1 LKLFPGQKP
10 QQIIK
15 KMSIMKYFNVILT
28 AFLFTVTSCSQK
40 PAFIAEFDNTHDRVW
55 VGKDFW
61 SIPLEDWKVENGKLH
76 CIGSVPESRVNL
88 LTRVLAQGRG
98 NFGISVKV
106 SLTSEG
112 DAPGSAGLLVG
123 VHDREDSDVR
133 AVCYFGEGVHAGVSL
148 RGFAFLNDERAELP
162 GEFDF
167 SDFEI
172 AVHGSDNRL
181 KMKVTDKNGTGP
193 KALSCSVEHIQGL
206 VAVVNNLILE
216 GAEKPGNSTFSF
228 DELKLSGSKVTEKP
242 ENAFGPVLWTMHT
255 LSKGTLKLM
264 ALLPPVGEEDN
275 QNVSLQLKEGDD
287 TWRTV
292 ATQSI
297 EPASRTAVFRLE
309 NRDATRDVEYR
320 VEYIEKGKNGTET
333 PEYYRGTIRK
343 DPVDRPLKF
352 GGHTC
357 QYHYG
362 FPYTPLVKNLTKLN
376 PDILYFSGDQVYEAN
391 GGYPIKREPED
402 VSVLNYLGKY
412 YMFGWAFGDLMRDR
426 PTICTPDDHDVFHGN
441 LWGEGGESMA
451 DKSSVGTIGGFVQPV
466 KMVNVV
472 NRTQCGQL
480 PDPYDPTPV
489 KQGMS
494 VWYTSLN
501 YGRVSFA
508 IISDRVF
515 KSGPEAVATWEG
527 RNDHLKEPIE
537 DFSVLDKSNLE
548 MIGER
553 QMRFLNDWIMDWK
566 DADIKVLLSQTLFAN
581 VATHHG
587 SLDGSFDGFLYG
599 DLDSG
604 GWPKSGRDKVIKLIR
619 KAAVFHIN
627 GDQHLPTLVQYGL
640 NDYRDAGWSFCTPA
654 ITVGYQR
661 WFLPDEVGYPV
672 MDRPDHGYPNTGK
685 YIDAFGNKNFV
696 YAVGN
701 PGKISVDRNSRYNQA
716 LIRSSG
722 FGLVTF
728 DQKER
733 VIDIDAWRFKA
744 DVENP
749 NPVRDQFPGW
759 PFEISLFDNLGMGAE
774 NVLPA
779 INVNR
784 PNQLIQVWNEETDEV
799 EQVYR
804 MKGTTVQPRLHEAGT
819 FTVIIGEG
827 ENQEKITGLKSQVK
841 SNAQTISVNLS

>member
-1 LKLFPGQKP
+1 LLICWSLVIEVFSRAETTADN
-10 QQIIK
+10 K
-15 KMSIMKYFNVILT
+15 KMSIMKYFNIILT
-28 AFLFTVTSCSQK
+28 VFLFTVTSCSPK

-88 LTRVLAQGRG
+88 LTRVLSPGRG
-98 NFGISVKV
+98 NFGVSVKV
-106 SLTSEG
+106 GLTSEG
-112 DAPGSAGLLVG
+112 DTPGSAGLLVG
-123 VHDREDSDVR
+123 VHDREDPDVR
-133 AVCYFGEGVHAGVSL
+133 AACYFGKGIQVGVSL

-172 AVHGSDNRL
+172 TVRGSDNRL
-181 KMKVTDKNGTGP
+181 RMKVTDKNGTGP

-206 VAVVNNLILE
+206 VAVASNLIPE

-242 ENAFGPVLWTMHT
+242 ENAFGPVLWAMHT

-292 ATQSI
+292 ATQPI

-362 FPYTPLVKNLTKLN
+362 FPYTPLVKNLTKLD
-376 PDILYFSGDQVYEAN
+376 PYILYFSGDQVYEAN

-441 LWGEGGESMA
+441 LWGEGGEPMA

-466 KMVNVV
+466 KS
-472 NRTQCGQL
+472 C
-480 PDPYDPTPV
+480 
-489 KQGMS
+489 
-494 VWYTSLN
+494 
-501 YGRVSFA
+501 
-508 IISDRVF
+508 
-515 KSGPEAVATWEG
+515 
-527 RNDHLKEPIE
+527 
-537 DFSVLDKSNLE
+537 
-548 MIGER
+548 
-553 QMRFLNDWIMDWK
+553 RFT
-566 DADIKVLLSQTLFAN
+566 A
-581 VATHHG
+581 
-587 SLDGSFDGFLYG
+587 
-599 DLDSG
+599 
-604 GWPKSGRDKVIKLIR
+604 
-619 KAAVFHIN
+619 
-627 GDQHLPTLVQYGL
+627 
-640 NDYRDAGWSFCTPA
+640 
-654 ITVGYQR
+654 
-661 WFLPDEVGYPV
+661 
-672 MDRPDHGYPNTGK
+672 
-685 YIDAFGNKNFV
+685 
-696 YAVGN
+696 
-701 PGKISVDRNSRYNQA
+701 
-716 LIRSSG
+716 
-722 FGLVTF
+722 
-728 DQKER
+728 
-733 VIDIDAWRFKA
+733 
-744 DVENP
+744 
-749 NPVRDQFPGW
+749 
-759 PFEISLFDNLGMGAE
+759 
-774 NVLPA
+774 
-779 INVNR
+779 
-784 PNQLIQVWNEETDEV
+784 
-799 EQVYR
+799 
-804 MKGTTVQPRLHEAGT
+804 
-819 FTVIIGEG
+819 
-827 ENQEKITGLKSQVK
+827 
-841 SNAQTISVNLS
+841 